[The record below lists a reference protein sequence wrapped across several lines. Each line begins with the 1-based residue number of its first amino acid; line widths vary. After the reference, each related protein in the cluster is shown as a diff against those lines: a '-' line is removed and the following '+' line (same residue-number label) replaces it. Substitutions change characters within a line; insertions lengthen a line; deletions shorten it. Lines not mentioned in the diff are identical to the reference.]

1 LLRSIIC
8 CLSSAACVPQRRPLQ
23 CRPLS
28 PSLTVFRFIR
38 CMLSAARRVRAC
50 GSSQAGLTISPSI
63 RCCVRSSD
71 IHAPPCL
78 FCRAKSSAMKIARSV
93 SPSWTW
99 QGKHECAVWAR
110 LSCTVRGVRC
120 PLRALRH
127 SSHTLARAEPFC
139 AARWRVACS
148 AVRCPL
154 HVVCCMPLPMRE
166 VKPFSAPAAAKRCL
180 AWLLGTTVLC
190 TLAHRLGCVHSADS
204 RPARP
209 PQDARTINVLP
220 TNNTLS
226 ATNDNHGTCSSQL
239 QYLLLTR

>member
-1 LLRSIIC
+1 MLPFVS
-8 CLSSAACVPQRRPLQ
+8 CVPQRRPLQ

-28 PSLTVFRFIR
+28 PSLPVFRFIR

-120 PLRALRH
+120 PLRAVRH
-127 SSHTLARAEPFC
+127 SSSRTLALKGRALLRHTVACCMFC
-139 AARWRVACS
+139 CPLSAARCL
-148 AVRCPL
+148 L
-154 HVVCCMPLPMRE
+154 HVVCC
-166 VKPFSAPAAAKRCL
+166 
-180 AWLLGTTVLC
+180 
-190 TLAHRLGCVHSADS
+190 
-204 RPARP
+204 
-209 PQDARTINVLP
+209 
-220 TNNTLS
+220 TLS
-226 ATNDNHGTCSSQL
+226 VAC
-239 QYLLLTR
+239 RF